1 MKNKFV
7 ILIFL
12 LAIISGLFWGWGDF
26 HTAPEPG
33 GDGPYYNEIALNF
46 LNDHQ
51 LSYQGESINIAPGY
65 PVFISTVYFFFGQNN
80 YFAVRIAQIILFA
93 VLTIIFYYLAQRIF
107 GKKTAMLTGL
117 LMSVF
122 YVFPIAANRFNR
134 EILTIFVLSLALLFL
149 YKAFFSKKTKHFFVA
164 GLFWGLLIL
173 VNSITQ
179 FLFVLLAI
187 LFFIIARKNFG
198 FKKVL
203 LNIFIFLLAV
213 ACVFIPWVLISKSAN
228 DNNALA
234 PRDGKLL
241 YNRADIMEKLYPDY
255 PAYLLGHSFGY
266 YFVEKLYPEIDIRAY
281 RDSANVMNR
290 IEELEN
296 DGYTLVESNQIL
308 REEAIDKII
317 SQPHKYVLMATLD
330 FINFNNP
337 VLPSKGEVWINSRTH
352 MLFTEGRH
360 AELNSFVKSSIV
372 LAIRLFVLLFFVFIF
387 YALFRSPR
395 KWYNI
400 SFLLLVI
407 LYFNLTYSVIHAI
420 PRYAMPIYPLYI
432 MLFSSGLLIF
442 IEKST
447 KMKRVSSFI
456 SSKISQLWTKKA

>member
-1 MKNKFV
+1 MQE
-7 ILIFL
+7 L
-12 LAIISGLFWGWGDF
+12 
-26 HTAPEPG
+26 
-33 GDGPYYNEIALNF
+33 
-46 LNDHQ
+46 
-51 LSYQGESINIAPGY
+51 
-65 PVFISTVYFFFGQNN
+65 
-80 YFAVRIAQIILFA
+80 
-93 VLTIIFYYLAQRIF
+93 
-107 GKKTAMLTGL
+107 
-117 LMSVF
+117 
-122 YVFPIAANRFNR
+122 
-134 EILTIFVLSLALLFL
+134 ILTD
-149 YKAFFSKKTKHFFVA
+149 
-164 GLFWGLLIL
+164 WGI
-173 VNSITQ
+173 NM
-179 FLFVLLAI
+179 
-187 LFFIIARKNFG
+187 
-198 FKKVL
+198 
-203 LNIFIFLLAV
+203 
-213 ACVFIPWVLISKSAN
+213 
-228 DNNALA
+228 DN
-234 PRDGKLL
+234 
-241 YNRADIMEKLYPDY
+241 E
-255 PAYLLGHSFGY
+255 
-266 YFVEKLYPEIDIRAY
+266 
-281 RDSANVMNR
+281 NR